1 MEPHPHVGKI
11 CAFYTKPGQVKGCVP
26 LPGATRAIGA
36 VIASKPAAPAQPGN
50 IPNSTLTVRGRSGR
64 TAEVNMVEQYANL
77 FETWHEAAS
86 DSKTDANEI
95 TSHQPPAT
103 SHQTHG
109 RRV

>member
-1 MEPHPHVGKI
+1 MEPSPHIGKI
-11 CAFYTKPGQVKGCVP
+11 CAFYTKLGQVKRCVP
-26 LPGATRAIGA
+26 LHGATRAIGA
-36 VIASKPAAPAQPGN
+36 VIASKPTTPAQPGH
-50 IPNSTLTVRGRSGR
+50 IPNHILTVRGRSGR
-64 TAEVNMVEQYANL
+64 TADVNMVEQYANL

-103 SHQTHG
+103 SQTHG